1 MACGK
6 AKRLKCAGLGVAL
19 FVFFEALL
27 DFKTLFVF
35 KKLLVFEFLLA
46 RVFVLFWFF
55 EVDGRD
61 IIRSMIGQCM
71 CRRGLVTQ
79 GILIPR
85 YRL

>member
-6 AKRLKCAGLGVAL
+6 AKRLKSAGLGVAL

-27 DFKTLFVF
+27 DFKT
-35 KKLLVFEFLLA
+35 LLVFEFLLA

-61 IIRSMIGQCM
+61 IIRSMIGQGM